1 MRYSGVFDR
10 GIMMDLEYAATAEE
24 GAKRYFK
31 RTGAV
36 VHDRSPSVRCSTGEG
51 EMRGSGLLVI
61 DQSRCRRSRSVS
73 VRGSVVKG
81 AGEPSTTPSLT
92 FATNTHTPHPGRGRA
107 WVWHA
112 GDPPILTFSSQS
124 VPVCALK

>member
-1 MRYSGVFDR
+1 MLFQTNR
-10 GIMMDLEYAATAEE
+10 
-24 GAKRYFK
+24 
-31 RTGAV
+31 
-36 VHDRSPSVRCSTGEG
+36 RCSP
-51 EMRGSGLLVI
+51 
-61 DQSRCRRSRSVS
+61 RSVS
-73 VRGSVVKG
+73 VRGTVVPGREKDAWVWLAGFRPNPLLQVTVGLRPWLCGEG

-112 GDPPILTFSSQS
+112 GDPPILTLSSQS